1 MRSGLILKKMGMS
14 RIFDDSGNSFPVTV
28 LKLEENQVVKVL
40 DDNKNGYFAIQV
52 GTGKV
57 KTKNIGKA
65 MRGHFAKSN
74 VEPKKI
80 LKEFRVDENMLV
92 EEGKIFSI
100 NHFIVGQK
108 IDVSGVSHGKGF
120 SGGMKRHNFAGL
132 EATHGVSISHRSH
145 GSTGNSQ
152 DPGRVWKGKKM
163 AGQYGNV
170 NKTIQNLTVLEIN
183 DVDDLIYVKGS
194 VPGPKNS
201 YLTVRDAVKSTLP
214 ESALKPAGLKDNIKL
229 ETNTSEQ
236 KDIVQD
242 AEVSI
247 KSENVEVN
255 DEQSNDLKVT
265 EKATTS
271 VDEASNEEITDA
283 DKNTNN
289 KED

>member
-1 MRSGLILKKMGMS
+1 MRSGLILKKMGMT

-40 DDNKNGYFAIQV
+40 DRNKNGYFAIQV

-65 MRGHFAKSN
+65 IRGHFAKSN

-80 LKEFRVDENMLV
+80 LKEFRVDEDMLV

-100 NHFIVGQK
+100 KHFSVGQK

-183 DVDDLIYVKGS
+183 DVDDLLYVKGS
-194 VPGPKNS
+194 VPGPKNG
-201 YLTVRDAVKSTLP
+201 YLTVRDAIKSSLP
-214 ESALKPAGLKDNIKL
+214 EGALKPAGLKDN
-229 ETNTSEQ
+229 ENSDTTTSDKKEIV
-236 KDIVQD
+236 KDASASV
-242 AEVSI
+242 
-247 KSENVEVN
+247 KSENVEVK
-255 DEQSNDLKVT
+255 DEQFNDKNVT
-265 EKATTS
+265 EQSITS
-271 VDEASNEEITDA
+271 VDESSNTEMKDTA
-283 DKNTNN
+283 KNTIN
-289 KED
+289 KEV

>member
-1 MRSGLILKKMGMS
+1 MRSGLILKKMGMT
-14 RIFDDSGNSFPVTV
+14 RIFDDAGNSFPVTI

-40 DDNKNGYFAIQV
+40 YSNKNGYFAIQV

-65 MRGHFAKSN
+65 IRGHFAKSN

-80 LKEFRVDENMLV
+80 LKEFRVDEDMLV

-100 NHFIVGQK
+100 NHFSVGQK

-183 DVDDLIYVKGS
+183 DVDDLLYVKGS
-194 VPGPKNS
+194 VPGPKNG
-201 YLTVRDAVKSTLP
+201 YLTVRDAIKSTLP
-214 ESALKPAGLKDNIKL
+214 ESALKPAGLKDDKKPK
-229 ETNTSEQ
+229 TNTSDQ
-236 KDIVQD
+236 KEIVQD

-247 KSENVEVN
+247 ISEKVEVK
-255 DEQSNDLKVT
+255 DKQSNDQKQT
-265 EKATTS
+265 EQAATS
-271 VDEASNEEITDA
+271 VDETSNEEMTDT

-289 KED
+289 KEV

>member
-1 MRSGLILKKMGMS
+1 MRSGLILKKMGMT

-40 DDNKNGYFAIQV
+40 DRNKNGYFAIQV

-65 MRGHFAKSN
+65 IRGHFAKSN

-80 LKEFRVDENMLV
+80 LKEFRVDEDMLV
-92 EEGKIFSI
+92 QEGKIFSI
-100 NHFIVGQK
+100 NHFSVGQK
-108 IDVSGVSHGKGF
+108 VDVSGISHGKGF

-170 NKTIQNLTVLEIN
+170 SKTIQNLTVIQIN
-183 DVDDLIYVKGS
+183 DVDDLLYVKGS
-194 VPGPKNS
+194 VPGPKNG
-201 YLTVRDAVKSTLP
+201 YLTVKDAIKSMLP
-214 ESALKPAGLKDNIKL
+214 EGALKPAGLKDNKK
-229 ETNTSEQ
+229 SEINNSDQ
-236 KDIVQD
+236 KEIVQD
-242 AEVSI
+242 AEANI
-247 KSENVEVN
+247 ETKNTELK
-255 DEQSNDLKVT
+255 DGQSNDQQVI
-265 EKATTS
+265 ESGNNS
-271 VDEASNEEITDA
+271 VDKSSKAEMTDT
-283 DKNTNN
+283 DKNTDS
-289 KED
+289 KEV

>member
-14 RIFDDSGNSFPVTV
+14 RIFDDAGNSFPVTV

-40 DDNKNGYFAIQV
+40 DRNKNGYFAIQV

-65 MRGHFAKSN
+65 IRGHFAKSN

-80 LKEFRVDENMLV
+80 LKEFRVDEDMLV

-100 NHFIVGQK
+100 NHFSVGQK

-183 DVDDLIYVKGS
+183 EVDDLLYVKGS
-194 VPGPKNS
+194 VPGPKNG
-201 YLTVRDAVKSTLP
+201 YLTVRDAIKYSLP
-214 ESALKPAGLKDNIKL
+214 EGALKPAGLKDNKKPD
-229 ETNTSEQ
+229 TNTSDQ
-236 KDIVQD
+236 KEIVQESE
-242 AEVSI
+242 ASI
-247 KSENVEVN
+247 KSENVEVK
-255 DEQSNDLKVT
+255 DGQSNDQ
-265 EKATTS
+265 EATKQSIAS
-271 VDEASNEEITDA
+271 VDASSNAEMKDT
-283 DKNTNN
+283 DKNTIN
-289 KED
+289 KEV